1 MARLQINYAKKDILP
16 LALFEALE
24 IVCHIFSG
32 SDESRNE
39 QIVKM
44 KDDVIVAAKK
54 HKFCKEVKYNVK
66 QIGPHPCNREGEGLS
81 DVRAQSRVIVIKS
94 GGFSAP
100 TIRPNCICMQENP
113 ITKHIEAFTLK
124 QCAKSPKY
132 ARYEANMVM
141 AGTLGAGHATH
152 GFAQISDEVPC
163 DLPKISVNGRMSKE
177 LCYQDPGIK
186 SACEDG
192 LWFDELD
199 NRIEVV
205 FPMIPWIVSA
215 ALNTVT
221 QVAMGENWH
230 SMLLEITKHIKDTWP
245 SPNMIEIK
253 KHVIKSQPP
262 RPGDVS
268 DVADFVRKWGSLP
281 SGSFITELSEL
292 SNLFVDP
299 THIVPGSFFKTL
311 FDLPV
316 NPSTMP
322 AEFVAA
328 LVFTHARSDFA
339 VMDNVC
345 RHFQKSDVTS
355 IITTDK
361 MEKAM
366 QANGMITRFR
376 SALESST
383 VATEHR
389 LRLLADFKVAV
400 VEHVIQRKG
409 YKAKNHNNLEDI
421 ASEFA
426 SRMAAFVGGGC
437 ARNIMPSDMEEEKE
451 TEAPNGEFV
460 TYVDGQVDGI
470 EKTTNMAAKG
480 FK

>member
-1 MARLQINYAKKDILP
+1 MFMPLAAFSIIEFFNVFVDSRVFTDLATMARLHINYAKMDILP
-16 LALFEALE
+16 KALFHALE
-24 IVCHIFSG
+24 TVCQNYYG

-44 KDDVIVAAKK
+44 KDDIIVAAKK
-54 HKFCKEVKYNVK
+54 HKFCREVKYNVK
-66 QIGPHPCNREGEGLS
+66 QLGPHPCNREGEGIS
-81 DVRAQSRVIVIKS
+81 DVRAQSRVMVIKA

-100 TIRPNCICMQENP
+100 TIRPNCISMQENP

-132 ARYEANMVM
+132 ARYEANMVL

-152 GFAQISDEVPC
+152 GFAQIIDEVPC

-199 NRIEVV
+199 YRIEVV

-230 SMLLEITKHIKDTWP
+230 SMLLKITNHIKDAWP
-245 SPNMIEIK
+245 SPNMSEIK
-253 KHVIKSQPP
+253 KNVIKSQPP

-268 DVADFVRKWGSLP
+268 DMADFVRKWGGLP
-281 SGSFITELSEL
+281 SGSFIQELSEL

-299 THIVPGSFFKTL
+299 THIVPGSFVKWL

-316 NPSTMP
+316 HPSTMP

-328 LVFTHARSDFA
+328 LVFTHARSVNYRGHGKKRLQALPQIRRDQ
-339 VMDNVC
+339 
-345 RHFQKSDVTS
+345 HH
-355 IITTDK
+355 
-361 MEKAM
+361 EK
-366 QANGMITRFR
+366 G
-376 SALESST
+376 
-383 VATEHR
+383 
-389 LRLLADFKVAV
+389 
-400 VEHVIQRKG
+400 
-409 YKAKNHNNLEDI
+409 
-421 ASEFA
+421 
-426 SRMAAFVGGGC
+426 
-437 ARNIMPSDMEEEKE
+437 
-451 TEAPNGEFV
+451 
-460 TYVDGQVDGI
+460 
-470 EKTTNMAAKG
+470 
-480 FK
+480 